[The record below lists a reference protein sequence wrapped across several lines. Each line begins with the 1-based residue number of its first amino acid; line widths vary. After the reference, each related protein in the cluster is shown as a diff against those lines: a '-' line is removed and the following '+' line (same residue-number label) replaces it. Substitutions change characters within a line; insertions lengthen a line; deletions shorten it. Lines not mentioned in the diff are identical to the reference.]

1 MKVKDLLLT
10 YDNGLFETVPIEFRQ
25 NNFLVQVI
33 TSKSY
38 DDFMRYSKFK
48 DMEINR
54 WFVMIED
61 RKERLVIDIKG
72 DESNEN

>member
-10 YDNGLFETVPIEFRQ
+10 YDDRLFETVPIEFRQ
-25 NNFLVQVI
+25 NNFFVQVI

-61 RKERLVIDIKG
+61 RRERLVIDIKG
-72 DESNEN
+72 DEKK